1 MQLPELK
8 GGGGGGLG
16 GVLQFMYIYSWICM
30 KQFYMLNVT
39 QLLVDLQAVV
49 EVQKQ
54 LQSISHDGGLL

>member
-1 MQLPELK
+1 
-8 GGGGGGLG
+8 
-16 GVLQFMYIYSWICM
+16 M

-39 QLLVDLQAVV
+39 QLLVDLQVVV